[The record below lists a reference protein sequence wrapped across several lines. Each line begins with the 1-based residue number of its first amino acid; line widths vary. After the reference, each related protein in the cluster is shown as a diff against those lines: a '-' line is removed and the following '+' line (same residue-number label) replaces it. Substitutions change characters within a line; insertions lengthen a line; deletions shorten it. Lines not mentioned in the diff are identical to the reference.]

1 MDESALQTQTKSHP
15 RGSFTCQFS
24 LSYRYLSRRIGR
36 QRRGTYAD
44 MVPLSLSLQ
53 WPDVNR
59 RAKTYRRR
67 SETIRNNVLRRE
79 QYGRRNRDLEDPYEC
94 QLPSINKI
102 GSSFHS
108 MWCLSITDKAG
119 YFKIWHEED
128 YTFKCGRKR
137 SLLEIS
143 LEKCKICTLCL
154 SLLCTRKA
162 KPFIPFININK
173 NYNIR
178 PGDSCIKR
186 TIRA

>member
-1 MDESALQTQTKSHP
+1 MSQPYRPKQRAILGGAS
-15 RGSFTCQFS
+15 RVSFPFP
-24 LSYRYLSRRIGR
+24 I
-36 QRRGTYAD
+36 GTY
-44 MVPLSLSLQ
+44 Q
-53 WPDVNR
+53 DVLAENVGGR
-59 RAKTYRRR
+59 TPIWYHSVSVYSDLTLIDVQKTYRRR
-67 SETIRNNVLRRE
+67 SETIRNNVLRRA

-128 YTFKCGRKR
+128 YDFYKALTFRCGRKR

-173 NYNIR
+173 N
-178 PGDSCIKR
+178 
-186 TIRA
+186 

>member
-1 MDESALQTQTKSHP
+1 MSQPYRPKQRAILGGAS
-15 RGSFTCQFS
+15 RVSFPFP
-24 LSYRYLSRRIGR
+24 I
-36 QRRGTYAD
+36 GTYQDVLAD
-44 MVPLSLSLQ
+44 NVGGRTPICSLSLQ

-67 SETIRNNVLRRE
+67 SETIRNNVLRRA

-128 YTFKCGRKR
+128 YDFYKAVTFRCGRKR

-173 NYNIR
+173 N
-178 PGDSCIKR
+178 
-186 TIRA
+186 